1 MTSVIIFHC
10 DLASWDKLQIH
21 TSCWTF
27 NFHVGVHT
35 YAIKQEIVY
44 TQGQLKLTHMNFAI
58 LNSHVTVMYLRFIK
72 NTIFMW
78 YHRKIEHSCIG
89 FFQAGKLLQ

>member
-1 MTSVIIFHC
+1 
-10 DLASWDKLQIH
+10 
-21 TSCWTF
+21 
-27 NFHVGVHT
+27 
-35 YAIKQEIVY
+35 
-44 TQGQLKLTHMNFAI
+44 MNFAI

-89 FFQAGKLLQ
+89 FFQAGELLQ